1 MLGLSSLWTRL
12 KDKDGPDNARPAAAP
27 RKNTGRNLQRSF
39 SIDKPDGFRFPAS
52 ENMIGDQQSEQLLR
66 VIKSFAPSQPTQ
78 NAAQFAGRGDILAN
92 VIAAIEEHRNHLVI
106 FGGRGAGKTSL
117 ALAVC
122 SIAQQVGYHTAYVSC
137 SRESTLGSIFGS
149 ALSELSVRFDQNFD
163 PRTEEADANLRFD
176 ALVPEGPLP
185 PQALAD
191 VLSRIRGTRLLIV
204 IDEFDRNEHP
214 TLTRDLTE
222 IMKVISDRAIP
233 VQIVI
238 VGVGDVVDNLVGEH
252 TSIARVLYVVRL
264 SNMSD
269 NEIRDTLS
277 VASRF
282 AGVSMAPDVTESI
295 VSISYGRPYIARLVG
310 LKAAKMSLLRRSAV
324 VEMQDFQDGTG
335 ELLGYL
341 SSAGFGQVSQLIAG
355 SPQHV
360 PFFVAM
366 LSCRR
371 DSADRF
377 SVANVL
383 AALADRGSIYDT
395 VEVVQRALDV
405 ISSPQFGLLNVNRE
419 GTTTYQF
426 VDPRAELCVSILCSR
441 ALVRGNAK
449 PGSSV
454 ERSMNS
460 ASA

>member
-1 MLGLSSLWTRL
+1 MLGLNTFWSKLRDRRETDIS
-12 KDKDGPDNARPAAAP
+12 RPASSP
-27 RKNTGRNLQRSF
+27 RKSVGRGAQRELSL
-39 SIDKPDGFRFPAS
+39 DKPDGFRFPAS

-78 NAAQFAGRGDILAN
+78 NSAQFAGRGDILAN

-122 SIAQQVGYHTAYVSC
+122 SIAEQVGYHTAYVSC

-149 ALSELSVRFDQNFD
+149 ALAELSVRFDQNFD
-163 PRTEEADANLRFD
+163 PRMEEADANLRFD
-176 ALVPEGPLP
+176 TLIPEGPLP
-185 PQALAD
+185 PQTLAD
-191 VLSRIRGTRLLIV
+191 VLSRIRGTRLLVV

-269 NEIRDTLS
+269 AEIRDTLE

-282 AGVSMAPDVTESI
+282 AGVIMAPEVTESI

-310 LKAAKMSLLRRSAV
+310 LKAAKMSLLRRSSI
-324 VEMQDFQDGTG
+324 VEIKDFQDGTG

-377 SVANVL
+377 TVANVL

-405 ISSPQFGLLNVNRE
+405 ISSPQFGLLNVNR
-419 GTTTYQF
+419 GTTTSYQF
-426 VDPRAELCVSILCSR
+426 VDPRAELCVSILCNR
-441 ALVRGNAK
+441 AMARGAARPGHAVETAMNA
-449 PGSSV
+449 
-454 ERSMNS
+454 